1 MISKKTYSLINQ
13 NVSTNIINMNQR
25 RYDIDALRSIAM
37 FLLIFYH
44 LAISFTSVAPYIAF
58 VQNKRFNDGVWD
70 LLSVMNSWR
79 IPLVFLISGIALRLS
94 FQRRTKIEMLKER
107 IKILIIPYIFGTTI
121 FGTASLAI
129 AFTYYE
135 GWSSDYLWLGVL
147 TILDGVHLWF
157 LKNIFIYCLILIPFL
172 NLISNKADKD
182 TILSKIL
189 NMPGGVFVFSIPVIL
204 EGHLLNITAYSEVVN
219 YGRSYQEY
227 ANTNH
232 GFLLGF
238 IWFFLGILLVSQG
251 DTFWESNKRNW
262 KNHFFI
268 GFTFYFYRY
277 FNNFEDG
284 FSLDNRLISFESFN
298 FIFLMLGLGAV
309 YLNKDTPQLTYYK
322 TAVYPVYIVHLPVQ
336 MAVMYF
342 FAGINIHPII
352 KFPIAL
358 FLICFLS
365 LTIYHAVKN
374 VKLLRPLF
382 GLRNK

>member
-1 MISKKTYSLINQ
+1 
-13 NVSTNIINMNQR
+13 MNQR

-44 LAISFTSVAPYIAF
+44 LGISFSSVAPYIAF
-58 VQNKRFNDGVWD
+58 VQNKRFNDGIWVI
-70 LLSVMNSWR
+70 LSVMNSWR
-79 IPLVFLISGIALRLS
+79 IPLVFLISGIALRLA
-94 FQRRTKIEMLKER
+94 FQRRTKIEMFKER
-107 IKILIIPYIFGTTI
+107 IKILIVPYIFGSVT
-121 FGTASLAI
+121 FGAASLAI
-129 AFTYYE
+129 AFTFYE
-135 GWSSDYLWLGVL
+135 GWSDEYFWLGFI
-147 TILDGVHLWF
+147 TIFDGVHLWF
-157 LKNIFIYCLILIPFL
+157 LKNIFIYCIVLIPFL
-172 NLISNKADKD
+172 NLVSNKAEKE
-182 TILSKIL
+182 TIFSKIL

-204 EGHLLNITAYSEVVN
+204 EGHLLNTTAYSQAVN

-238 IWFFLGILLVSQG
+238 IWFLLGVLLVSQG
-251 DTFWESNKRNW
+251 EVFWESNKRNW
-262 KNHFFI
+262 KIHLFV
-268 GFTFYFYRY
+268 GFAFYFYRF
-277 FNNFEDG
+277 FNNFEEG

-298 FIFLMLGLGAV
+298 FIFLILGLGAV
-309 YLNKDTPQLTYYK
+309 YLNKDSPQLTYYK

-342 FAGINIHPII
+342 FAGTNIHPVI

-374 VKLLRPLF
+374 IKPLRPLF
-382 GLRNK
+382 GLRNN

>member
-1 MISKKTYSLINQ
+1 
-13 NVSTNIINMNQR
+13 MNER
-25 RYDIDALRSIAM
+25 RYDIDALRAIAM

-44 LAISFTSVAPYIAF
+44 LGISFTSVAPYIAF
-58 VQNKRFNDGVWD
+58 VQNKRFNDGIWY

-79 IPLVFLISGIALRLS
+79 IPLVFLISGIALRLA
-94 FQRRTKIEMLKER
+94 FQRRTKIEMFKER
-107 IKILIIPYIFGTTI
+107 TKILIVPYIFGSVT
-121 FGTASLAI
+121 FGAASLAI

-135 GWSSDYLWLGVL
+135 GWSDEYLWLWVI
-147 TILDGVHLWF
+147 TIFDGIHLWF

-172 NLISNKADKD
+172 NLISNKTAKE
-182 TILSKIL
+182 TIFSKIL
-189 NMPGGVFVFSIPVIL
+189 NMPGGVFLFSIPVIL
-204 EGHLLNITAYSEVVN
+204 EGHLLNANAYSEVVN

-227 ANTNH
+227 ANTSH

-238 IWFFLGILLVSQG
+238 IWFFLGVLLVSQG
-251 DTFWESNKRNW
+251 EVFWESNKRNW
-262 KNHFFI
+262 KRHLFV
-268 GFTFYFYRY
+268 GFACYFYRF

-309 YLNKDTPQLTYYK
+309 YLNKDSPQLTYYK
-322 TAVYPVYIVHLPVQ
+322 TAVFPVYIVHLPVQ
-336 MAVMYF
+336 MAVMYY

-365 LTIYHAVKN
+365 LTIYHAIKN
-374 VKLLRPLF
+374 IKPLRPLF

>member
-1 MISKKTYSLINQ
+1 
-13 NVSTNIINMNQR
+13 MNQR

-44 LAISFTSVAPYIAF
+44 LGISFSSVAPYIAF
-58 VQNKRFNDGVWD
+58 VQNKRFNDGIWV

-79 IPLVFLISGIALRLS
+79 IPLVFLISGIALRLA
-94 FQRRTKIEMLKER
+94 FQRRTKIEMFKER
-107 IKILIIPYIFGTTI
+107 IKILIVPYIFGSVT
-121 FGTASLAI
+121 FGAASLAI
-129 AFTYYE
+129 AFTFYE
-135 GWSSDYLWLGVL
+135 GWSDEYFWLGFI
-147 TILDGVHLWF
+147 TIFDGVHLWF
-157 LKNIFIYCLILIPFL
+157 LKNIFIYCIVLIPFL
-172 NLISNKADKD
+172 NLVSNKAEKE
-182 TILSKIL
+182 TIFSKIL

-204 EGHLLNITAYSEVVN
+204 EGHLLNTTAYSQAVN

-238 IWFFLGILLVSQG
+238 IWFLLGVLLVSQG
-251 DTFWESNKRNW
+251 EVFWESNKRNW
-262 KNHFFI
+262 KIHLFV
-268 GFTFYFYRY
+268 GFAFYFYRF

-309 YLNKDTPQLTYYK
+309 YLNKDSPQLTYYK

-336 MAVMYF
+336 MAVMYYF
-342 FAGINIHPII
+342 SGINIHPII

-365 LTIYHAVKN
+365 LTIYHTIKN
-374 VKLLRPLF
+374 IKPLRLLF

>member
-1 MISKKTYSLINQ
+1 
-13 NVSTNIINMNQR
+13 MNQR

-70 LLSVMNSWR
+70 LLSIMNSWR

-94 FQRRTKIEMLKER
+94 FQRRTKIEILKER
-107 IKILIIPYIFGTTI
+107 IKILIVPYIFGTVI

-135 GWSSDYLWLGVL
+135 GWSSEYLWFGVI
-147 TILDGVHLWF
+147 TIFDGAHLWF

-172 NLISNKADKD
+172 NLISNKAAKE
-182 TILSKIL
+182 TIFSKIL
-189 NMPGGVFVFSIPVIL
+189 SMPGGVFVFSIPIIL
-204 EGHLLNITAYSEVVN
+204 EGQLLNTTAYSEAVN

-227 ANTNH
+227 ANTSH

-251 DTFWESNKRNW
+251 EVFWESNKRNW
-262 KNHFFI
+262 KTHLFV
-268 GFTFYFYRY
+268 GFTLYFYRF
-277 FNNFEDG
+277 FNNFEEG

-309 YLNKDTPQLTYYK
+309 YLNKDSPQLTYYK

-365 LTIYHAVKN
+365 LTIYHSIKN
-374 VKLLRPLF
+374 FKLLRPLF

>member
-1 MISKKTYSLINQ
+1 
-13 NVSTNIINMNQR
+13 MNQR

-44 LAISFTSVAPYIAF
+44 LGISFSSVAPYIAF
-58 VQNKRFNDGVWD
+58 VQNKRFNDGIWVI
-70 LLSVMNSWR
+70 LSVMNSWR
-79 IPLVFLISGIALRLS
+79 IPLVFLISGIALRLA
-94 FQRRTKIEMLKER
+94 FQRRTKIEMFKER
-107 IKILIIPYIFGTTI
+107 IKILIVPYIFGSVT
-121 FGTASLAI
+121 FGAASLAI
-129 AFTYYE
+129 AFTFYE
-135 GWSSDYLWLGVL
+135 GWSDEYFWLGFI
-147 TILDGVHLWF
+147 TIFDGVHLWF
-157 LKNIFIYCLILIPFL
+157 LKNIFIYCIVLIPFL
-172 NLISNKADKD
+172 NLVSNKAEKE
-182 TILSKIL
+182 TIFSKIL

-204 EGHLLNITAYSEVVN
+204 EGHLLNTTAYSQAVN

-238 IWFFLGILLVSQG
+238 IWFLLGVLLVSQG
-251 DTFWESNKRNW
+251 EVFWESNKRNW
-262 KNHFFI
+262 KIHLFV
-268 GFTFYFYRY
+268 GFAFYFYRF

-298 FIFLMLGLGAV
+298 FIFLILVLGAV
-309 YLNKDTPQLTYYK
+309 YLNKDSPQLTYYK

-336 MAVMYF
+336 MAVMYYF
-342 FAGINIHPII
+342 SGINIHPVI

-365 LTIYHAVKN
+365 LTIYHAIKN
-374 VKLLRPLF
+374 IKPLRPLF

>member
-1 MISKKTYSLINQ
+1 
-13 NVSTNIINMNQR
+13 MNQR

-79 IPLVFLISGIALRLS
+79 IPIVFLISGIALRLS
-94 FQRRTKIEMLKER
+94 LQRRTKIEMLKER
-107 IKILIIPYIFGTTI
+107 IKILIVPYIFGTVI
-121 FGTASLAI
+121 FGAASLAI
-129 AFTYYE
+129 AFTFYE
-135 GWSSDYLWLGVL
+135 GWSNEYLWLGVV
-147 TILDGVHLWF
+147 TIFDGVHLWF
-157 LKNIFIYCLILIPFL
+157 LKNIFIYCLILIPLL
-172 NLISNKADKD
+172 NLISNKANKE
-182 TILSKIL
+182 TIFSKIL
-189 NMPGGVFVFSIPVIL
+189 NIPGGVFVFSIPVIL
-204 EGHLLNITAYSEVVN
+204 EGHLLNATAYSEAVN

-227 ANTNH
+227 ANTSH

-238 IWFFLGILLVSQG
+238 IWFFLGALLVSQG
-251 DTFWESNKRNW
+251 EYFWESNKRNW
-262 KNHFFI
+262 KTHLLF
-268 GFTFYFYRY
+268 GFAFYFYR
-277 FNNFEDG
+277 FINNFEGG
-284 FSLDNRLISFESFN
+284 FSLDNRLIAFESFN
-298 FIFLMLGLGAV
+298 FVFLMLGLGAV
-309 YLNKDTPQLTYYK
+309 YLNKDSPQLTYYK

-365 LTIYHAVKN
+365 LTIYHAIKN
-374 VKLLRPLF
+374 IKPLRPLF
-382 GLRNK
+382 GLRNE